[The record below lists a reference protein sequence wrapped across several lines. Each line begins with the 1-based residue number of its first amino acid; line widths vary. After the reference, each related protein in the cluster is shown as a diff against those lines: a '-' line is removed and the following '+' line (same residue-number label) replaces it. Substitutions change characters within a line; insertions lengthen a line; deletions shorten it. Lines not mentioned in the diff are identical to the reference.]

1 MLEIKNLKV
10 KREDKEILKG
20 INLEVNSGEIHAVMG
35 PNGSGKSTL
44 SLALMGHPEVRVLTD
59 SKVLLDGKNILD
71 MEPNERAAAGLFLAF
86 QYPMEIPGVQYLE
99 FLRLTYNSLNKSRD
113 NTFKELSPFKFR
125 KLVEEKMDELKMD
138 KSFLSRNLN
147 EGFSGGEK
155 KKSEILQM
163 AIFNPKYAILD
174 ETDSGLD
181 ISALRIVAE
190 DARKIAEQNGVGLIV
205 ITHYKRILDYLNPKY
220 VHVLANGRIMES
232 GGMEIAD
239 KLESEGYEGFTN

>member
-113 NTFKELSPFKFR
+113 N
-125 KLVEEKMDELKMD
+125 
-138 KSFLSRNLN
+138 
-147 EGFSGGEK
+147 
-155 KKSEILQM
+155 
-163 AIFNPKYAILD
+163 
-174 ETDSGLD
+174 
-181 ISALRIVAE
+181 
-190 DARKIAEQNGVGLIV
+190 
-205 ITHYKRILDYLNPKY
+205 
-220 VHVLANGRIMES
+220 
-232 GGMEIAD
+232 
-239 KLESEGYEGFTN
+239 KLEQGSVFGSV